1 MLLRQCVDVPKV
13 VLVKATHNERA
24 PGSHV
29 FNILRKVCQQNI
41 FVDVGQN
48 EVELSFLLQEG
59 GITQFQ
65 LHLTYCIEFTIF
77 GTVGDTPGIDID
89 SCNFGSTQFRRQDT
103 QNAGAAAHI
112 QHGFSFH
119 FHLQQKGHDHRGGF
133 VVSCSERHF
142 GGDDDFHR
150 DFWLGRME
158 GTAHH
163 PFVFYYNGLKVVLFP
178 SFIPVLVGDEF
189 VRKGKARVVPGQFQ
203 TRQFLSSKGCFGNV
217 GQQAINRVFET
228 LETDLPHQCHQ
239 HVGPVFRIGGN
250 YCFNLYVVHVQ

>member
-41 FVDVGQN
+41 FVDVGHN

-59 GITQFQ
+59 GIAQFQ
-65 LHLTYCIEFTIF
+65 LHLTYCIKFTIF
-77 GTVGDTPGIDID
+77 GTVGGTPGIDID

-119 FHLQQKGHDHRGGF
+119 FLLQQKGMTIE
-133 VVSCSERHF
+133 VVSWCPVPN
-142 GGDDDFHR
+142 DI
-150 DFWLGRME
+150 LGAMMISS
-158 GTAHH
+158 GISGWAAWK
-163 PFVFYYNGLKVVLFP
+163 GLRTMHLF
-178 SFIPVLVGDEF
+178 STTMG
-189 VRKGKARVVPGQFQ
+189 
-203 TRQFLSSKGCFGNV
+203 
-217 GQQAINRVFET
+217 
-228 LETDLPHQCHQ
+228 
-239 HVGPVFRIGGN
+239 
-250 YCFNLYVVHVQ
+250 